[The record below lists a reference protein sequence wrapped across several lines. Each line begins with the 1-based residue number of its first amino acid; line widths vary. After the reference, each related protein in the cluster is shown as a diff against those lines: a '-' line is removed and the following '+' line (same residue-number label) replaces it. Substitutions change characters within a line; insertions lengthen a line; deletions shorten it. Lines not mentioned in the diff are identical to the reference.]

1 MILFLSYM
9 GIVIIW
15 IVNFNQWSFNQ
26 WSSRG
31 EEIKK
36 KKKTDALLVFLW
48 YVIYL
53 FLGPPLFLMSY
64 QGRAVMAGSYLVP
77 KMVMYPIPCFYKC
90 MQSTSYEAVV
100 QGSYVPSADASQKTE
115 AKVLALWK
123 IIDYLLERN
132 NELQSSFCFSFD
144 FSRIHH
150 ICLV

>member
-1 MILFLSYM
+1 M

-36 KKKTDALLVFLW
+36 KKIQMLYLSFFDMWYTSFLAPS
-48 YVIYL
+48 
-53 FLGPPLFLMSY
+53 FLCFWCHY
-64 QGRAVMAGSYLVP
+64 QGRAVIAGSYLVP

-100 QGSYVPSADASQKTE
+100 QGSDVPSADASQKTE